1 MGDLNP
7 NGPCQVACSGDG
19 GITVEGDT
27 TNFNSTN
34 VNISGDTL
42 ISGGLTVNK
51 HATFNS
57 GVTVNSGDLT
67 INSGNLNMSGDLNL
81 TGNAYISGQLWIL
94 GPNGPCQVA
103 CSGDGGITVEG
114 DTTNFNSTNVNISGD
129 TLISGGL
136 TVNKHATFNS
146 GVSISGDLNVAGS
159 LSVSGCIKSYQCVT
173 DSSAAS
179 YTLSASDFGKIVH
192 YNPASDA
199 AFNLPT
205 TASVPTIAN
214 GWQAT
219 VMNLSSNNI
228 TLTPLGGLT
237 LKSDGTIITGQ
248 YQAATVYYQGGDWY
262 AAGALSS

>member
-1 MGDLNP
+1 M
-7 NGPCQVACSGDG
+7 
-19 GITVEGDT
+19 
-27 TNFNSTN
+27 
-34 VNISGDTL
+34 
-42 ISGGLTVNK
+42 TVNK

-57 GVTVNSGDLT
+57 GVSIAGDTIISGGLTVNNHAT
-67 INSGNLNMSGDLNL
+67 FNSGVSISGDLNV
-81 TGNAYISGQLWIL
+81 TGNSYLSGELWIL

-103 CSGDGGITVEG
+103 CSGDGGTTVEG

-146 GVSISGDLNVAGS
+146 GVSIAGDLIVSGNTQLGS
-159 LSVSGCIKSYQCVT
+159 TNITGDLSVSGCIKSYQCVT

-192 YNPASDA
+192 YNPSSDA
-199 AFNLPT
+199 DFNLPT